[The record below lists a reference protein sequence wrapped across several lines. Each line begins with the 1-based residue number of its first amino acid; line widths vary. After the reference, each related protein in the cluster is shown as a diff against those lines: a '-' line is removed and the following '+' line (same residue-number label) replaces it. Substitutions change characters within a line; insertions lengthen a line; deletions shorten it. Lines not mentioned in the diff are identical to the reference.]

1 MPLHPQTQALVD
13 SMAAANEGRPATHEL
28 PPDQARAGYQALGN
42 MLGPVPEITSVE
54 DRTIPGPAGD
64 IPVRIYSPQPDDTL
78 PIVVYFHGGGWVI
91 GDLET
96 HDRECRLLANQVPC
110 VVVAVDYRLAP
121 EHPFPASH
129 DDCWA
134 ATQYVAANAAE
145 FGGDGARIA
154 VAGDSAGGN
163 LSAYVALAARDAGL
177 DLRLQ
182 ALIYPATDARGHI
195 PGTSNTLRQSLIDNQ
210 DAPFLTLASMHY
222 FFTHLAG
229 DRDHNEVAGDWR
241 LSPLLADNHAGI
253 APAFIATCEYDPIR
267 DEGNDYAKALSDVGV
282 PVQHKQWPG
291 EPHLLFQLSPI
302 LDDGKALI
310 GETVTALQKAFA

>member
-13 SMAAANEGRPATHEL
+13 SMATANEGRPVTHEL

-42 MLGPVPEITSVE
+42 MLGPVPEVTSVA

-64 IPVRIYSPQPDDTL
+64 IPVRVYSPQPDNTL

-134 ATQYVAANAAE
+134 ATQYVAANAAV
-145 FGGDGARIA
+145 FGGDDARIA

-163 LSAYVALAARDAGL
+163 LSAYVALTARDAGL
-177 DLRLQ
+177 DLKLQ
-182 ALIYPATDARGHI
+182 ALIYPATDARGHV
-195 PGTSNTLRQSLIDNQ
+195 PGTSNTMRQSLIDNQ

-229 DRDHNEVAGDWR
+229 EQNHDEVAGDWR
-241 LSPLLADNHAGI
+241 LSPLLADSHAGV
-253 APAFIATCEYDPIR
+253 APAYIATCEYDPIR
-267 DEGNDYAKALSDVGV
+267 DEGNDYAKALSEAGV
-282 PVQHKQWPG
+282 AVQHKQWPG

-302 LDDGKALI
+302 LDDGEALI
-310 GETVTALQKAFA
+310 AETVAALQQAFA